1 MAIKLRNSSREK
13 KEMGSWTGILL
24 AVLLTA
30 CIAAGV
36 MAFYPWLAS
45 EMNQGKQIFTAE
57 EWEQST
63 GAADDMEEYDYETG
77 SYDSAMSRDYDY
89 YVDNGGYASYGAH
102 VSYRGDE
109 VWVLPGYGRVQAALG
124 LITLCASVLVAVSA
138 AVLAAVRPLRMTEF
152 ALFKVPFEL
161 MFFAGLMILGGSIG
175 SGMGPGMAAA
185 SLSGETMAVLTT
197 DYYHMNTETAQVTM
211 MALNYFAWLFMGLIF
226 FWMAET
232 SMSFFTIGPI
242 RWFKERTLTGKLA
255 RALRRAASRTCR
267 ELEQID
273 FNEKSSRSI
282 LKLVGIN
289 FILLTVLC
297 SLWFYGIFGLLV
309 YSVVLYIVLQK
320 AYGRVR
326 EKYQNLLKVTNEL
339 AEGNLDAEITEDLGV
354 FEPFR
359 EEIGK
364 IQSGFKKAVEAE
376 VKSQRMKTELI
387 TNVSHDLKTPL
398 TAIITYVNLL
408 KQPGITEQEK
418 EEYVQVLD
426 RKSLRLKALIEDLFE
441 VSKANSQTMK
451 LNLMDVDVVSLMKQ
465 VKLEL
470 SDQLSNS
477 GIDFRF
483 QLPENR
489 VMLTLDSEKTY
500 RIFENLLVNIARH
513 GMQGTRAY
521 VTIEET
527 GSAKEE
533 ENGKISENRACRE
546 NRGEVR
552 ISMKNISAAEL
563 PEDAEEL
570 TGRFVRGDQSRNTEG
585 SGLGLAIAKSF
596 TELQNGSFQVETEA
610 DLFKAVIVWKK

>member
-470 SDQLSNS
+470 SDQLSDS

-500 RIFENLLVNIARH
+500 RIFENLLVNIGRH

-533 ENGKISENRACRE
+533 ENGQISENRACRE

>member
-109 VWVLPGYGRVQAALG
+109 VWVFPGYGRVQAALG

-242 RWFKERTLTGKLA
+242 RWFKERTLTGKLVK
-255 RALRRAASRTCR
+255 ALRRAASRTCR

-470 SDQLSNS
+470 SDQLSDS

>member
-1 MAIKLRNSSREK
+1 LAIKLRNSSREK

-309 YSVVLYIVLQK
+309 YSAVLYIVLQK

-470 SDQLSNS
+470 SDQLSDS

>member
-309 YSVVLYIVLQK
+309 YSAVLYIVLQK

-470 SDQLSNS
+470 SDQLSDS

-585 SGLGLAIAKSF
+585 SGLGLAIAKSC
-596 TELQNGSFQVETEA
+596 TELHNGSFQVETEA